1 MSNFPNPPCARISLR
16 AEAKKTVRVINARL
30 IPEGVLLLLPV
41 DVLLLPERVLL
52 LPRDGVMLSLQG
64 NRKLPI
70 LSMCR

>member
-1 MSNFPNPPCARISLR
+1 
-16 AEAKKTVRVINARL
+16 VINARL